1 MARPIVALL
10 TDFGTR
16 DAYVGAMKGVI
27 LGVCPD
33 VTIVD
38 LTHEI
43 APHDVRGAARTLAAC
58 HPYYPAGT
66 IFVAVVD
73 PGVGSARR
81 AIAVDAGD
89 TRLVGPDNG
98 VLSAVLETHR
108 PKKIVELTDRRYQRP
123 TVSRTFEGRDRFAPA
138 AGFLAKGVALAL
150 LGRGLTEY
158 VRLEWPQPAVT
169 EAGIDGEVESV
180 DRFGN
185 LVTNVPRAAVERL
198 LRDGPIDVHAGGLAV
213 PRLVATYAE
222 APAGEACAL
231 FGSTDHLEI
240 AVNGGSAAAALAVG
254 PGAVVA
260 VRRRDAAP

>member
-27 LGVCPD
+27 LQICPD

-38 LTHEI
+38 LTHDI
-43 APHDVRGAARTLAAC
+43 APHDVRGGARTLAAC
-58 HPYYPAGT
+58 HPYYPPGT

-73 PGVGSARR
+73 PGVGSPRR
-81 AIAVDAGD
+81 AIAVDTGD
-89 TRLVGPDNG
+89 SRLLGPDNG
-98 VLSAVLETHR
+98 VLSAVLEQHR

-123 TVSRTFEGRDRFAPA
+123 TISKTFEGRDRFAPA
-138 AGFLAKGVALAL
+138 AAHLAKGVALTL
-150 LGRGLTEY
+150 LGRGVTDYE
-158 VRLEWPQPAVT
+158 RLVWPAAQIGAD
-169 EAGIDGEVESV
+169 GIEGEVESV

-198 LRDGPIDVHAGGLAV
+198 VRDGAVDVRLGPHAV

-222 APAGEACAL
+222 AASGEVCAL
-231 FGSTDHLEI
+231 FGSTDVLEI
-240 AVNGGSAAAALAVG
+240 AVNGGSAAARLEAG
-254 PGAVVA
+254 PGAPVTL
-260 VRRRDAAP
+260 RRRAL